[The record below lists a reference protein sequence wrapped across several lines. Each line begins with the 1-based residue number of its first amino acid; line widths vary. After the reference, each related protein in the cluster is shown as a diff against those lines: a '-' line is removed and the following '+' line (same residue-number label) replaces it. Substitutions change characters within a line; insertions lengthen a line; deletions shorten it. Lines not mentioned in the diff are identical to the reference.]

1 MGKTKRRNKPSDP
14 AEIARRNYEQRINPR
29 KWGTND
35 AALALP
41 ANGSV
46 REEAET
52 RTKTRRVHRY
62 DGFALLLSR
71 NAITEAQEAAVRRL
85 EDLVAIHLRVDRA
98 SASDERVDRSAF
110 PGPPISDDSIQAG
123 DDIRDIGAHVG
134 GHSMKLLLAILE
146 PQCRSGQPVNWRGA
160 VQASTGEIYPH
171 GQVAL
176 VRAAC
181 ENLRMAWIAWDN
193 RARRAA

>member
-1 MGKTKRRNKPSDP
+1 MGKKTRRNKPADP
-14 AEIARRNYEQRINPR
+14 AEAARIAYERRIDPA

-35 AALALP
+35 AALSLP

-71 NAITEAQEAAVRRL
+71 NAISEPQEAAVRRL

-98 SASDERVDRSAF
+98 SASDERVDRSAS
-110 PGPPISDDSIQAG
+110 PAPPVSDDSIEAAN
-123 DDIRDIGAHVG
+123 DIKAIGAHVG

-146 PQCRSGQPVNWRGA
+146 PQCRSGQPVNWRA
-160 VQASTGEIYPH
+160 HVEASTGERYPH

-181 ENLRMAWIAWDN
+181 ENLRLAWIVWDN
-193 RARRAA
+193 RKRRAA